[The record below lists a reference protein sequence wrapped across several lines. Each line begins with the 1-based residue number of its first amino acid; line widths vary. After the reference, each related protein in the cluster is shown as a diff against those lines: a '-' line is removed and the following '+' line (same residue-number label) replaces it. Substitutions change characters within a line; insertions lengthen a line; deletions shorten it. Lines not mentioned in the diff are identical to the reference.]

1 MATAKDFLIGT
12 DSDFVFRNGD
22 FVLADSDNQ
31 HVLDIFI
38 SAPGDWKEYPTCG
51 VGIETYESSSGQQQQ
66 IESIGRVQLTADG
79 FIIEN
84 LRAIDVP
91 GTNQFTIKAN
101 VSRNL

>member
-38 SAPGDWKEYPTCG
+38 SAAGSWREYPTCG
-51 VGIETYESSSGQQQQ
+51 VGLENYESSSGQQQQ

-79 FIIEN
+79 FVVEN
-84 LRAIDVP
+84 LQAIDNP
-91 GTNQFTIKAN
+91 GTNKFSIKSN